1 MRQKEMEPVKSVE
14 PVESAKPVEPVEPI
28 EPAKPMEPVEHKSTQ
43 KEVLSEESTVKK
55 SVSKYSR
62 GKPTPE
68 ITSQLFSLRKGY
80 DETPE
85 ITQPASLPIVFIISS
100 SFIHRLLLRMLFH

>member
-1 MRQKEMEPVKSVE
+1 MRQKEMEPVKSAQSVE
-14 PVESAKPVEPVEPI
+14 PVKPVEPEEPVQ
-28 EPAKPMEPVEHKSTQ
+28 PMEVRSIQ
-43 KEVLSEESTVKK
+43 KEVLSEEPTVKK

-68 ITSQLFSLRKGY
+68 ITSQLFSLHKGY

-85 ITQPASLPIVFIISS
+85 DSQPASLPIV
-100 SFIHRLLLRMLFH
+100 

>member
-1 MRQKEMEPVKSVE
+1 MRQKEMEPVKSAQSVE
-14 PVESAKPVEPVEPI
+14 PVKPVEPVEP
-28 EPAKPMEPVEHKSTQ
+28 MEVRSIQ
-43 KEVLSEESTVKK
+43 KEVLSEEPTVKK

-68 ITSQLFSLRKGY
+68 ITSQLFSLHKGY

-85 ITQPASLPIVFIISS
+85 DSQPASLPIV
-100 SFIHRLLLRMLFH
+100 

>member
-1 MRQKEMEPVKSVE
+1 MRQKEMEPVKSAQSVE
-14 PVESAKPVEPVEPI
+14 PVKPVEPVEPVQ
-28 EPAKPMEPVEHKSTQ
+28 PMEVRSIQ
-43 KEVLSEESTVKK
+43 KEVLSEELTVKK

-68 ITSQLFSLRKGY
+68 ITSQLFSLHKGY

-85 ITQPASLPIVFIISS
+85 DSQPASLPIV
-100 SFIHRLLLRMLFH
+100 

>member
-1 MRQKEMEPVKSVE
+1 MRQKEMEPVKSAQSVE
-14 PVESAKPVEPVEPI
+14 PVEPVKPVEPVQ
-28 EPAKPMEPVEHKSTQ
+28 PMEVRSIQ
-43 KEVLSEESTVKK
+43 KEVLSEEPTVKK

-68 ITSQLFSLRKGY
+68 ITSQLFSLHKGY

-85 ITQPASLPIVFIISS
+85 DSQPASLPIV
-100 SFIHRLLLRMLFH
+100 

>member
-14 PVESAKPVEPVEPI
+14 PVESAKPVEPIEPM
-28 EPAKPMEPVEHKSTQ
+28 EPAKSMEHKSTQ
-43 KEVLSEESTVKK
+43 KEVLSEEPTVKK

-62 GKPTPE
+62 GKPTPD

>member
-1 MRQKEMEPVKSVE
+1 MRQKEMEPVKSAQSVE
-14 PVESAKPVEPVEPI
+14 PVKPVEPVQ
-28 EPAKPMEPVEHKSTQ
+28 PMEVRSIQ
-43 KEVLSEESTVKK
+43 KEVLSEEPTVKK

-62 GKPTPE
+62 GKATPE
-68 ITSQLFSLRKGY
+68 ITSRLFSLRKGY

>member
-1 MRQKEMEPVKSVE
+1 MEPVKSVE
-14 PVESAKPVEPVEPI
+14 PVESAKPMEPI
-28 EPAKPMEPVEHKSTQ
+28 EPAKPMEPMEHKSTQ
-43 KEVLSEESTVKK
+43 KEVLSEEPTVKK

>member
-1 MRQKEMEPVKSVE
+1 MRQKEMEPVKSAQSVE
-14 PVESAKPVEPVEPI
+14 PVKPVEPVQ
-28 EPAKPMEPVEHKSTQ
+28 PMEVRSIQ
-43 KEVLSEESTVKK
+43 KEVLSEELTVKK

-68 ITSQLFSLRKGY
+68 ITSQLFSLHKGY

-85 ITQPASLPIVFIISS
+85 DSQPAFLPIV
-100 SFIHRLLLRMLFH
+100 

>member
-1 MRQKEMEPVKSVE
+1 MRQKEMEPVKSAQSVE
-14 PVESAKPVEPVEPI
+14 PVKPVEPVQ
-28 EPAKPMEPVEHKSTQ
+28 PMEVRSIQ
-43 KEVLSEESTVKK
+43 KEVLTEEPTVKK

-68 ITSQLFSLRKGY
+68 ITSQLFSLHKGY

-85 ITQPASLPIVFIISS
+85 DSQPASLPIV
-100 SFIHRLLLRMLFH
+100 

>member
-14 PVESAKPVEPVEPI
+14 PVESAKPVEPI
-28 EPAKPMEPVEHKSTQ
+28 EPAKPMEPMEHKSTQ

>member
-1 MRQKEMEPVKSVE
+1 MRQKEMEPVKSAQSVE
-14 PVESAKPVEPVEPI
+14 PVKPVQ
-28 EPAKPMEPVEHKSTQ
+28 PMEVRSIQ
-43 KEVLSEESTVKK
+43 KEVLSEEPTVKK

-68 ITSQLFSLRKGY
+68 ITSQLFSLHKGY

-85 ITQPASLPIVFIISS
+85 DSQPASLPIV
-100 SFIHRLLLRMLFH
+100 

>member
-1 MRQKEMEPVKSVE
+1 MRQKEMEPVKSAQSVE
-14 PVESAKPVEPVEPI
+14 PVKPVEPVEPV
-28 EPAKPMEPVEHKSTQ
+28 EPVQPMEVRSIQ
-43 KEVLSEESTVKK
+43 KEVLSEEPTVKK

-68 ITSQLFSLRKGY
+68 ITSQLFSLHKGY

-85 ITQPASLPIVFIISS
+85 DSQPASLPIV
-100 SFIHRLLLRMLFH
+100 

>member
-1 MRQKEMEPVKSVE
+1 MRQKEMEPVKSAQSVE
-14 PVESAKPVEPVEPI
+14 PVKPVEPVQ
-28 EPAKPMEPVEHKSTQ
+28 PMEVRSIQ
-43 KEVLSEESTVKK
+43 KEVLSEEPTVKK

-68 ITSQLFSLRKGY
+68 ITSQLFSLHKGY

-85 ITQPASLPIVFIISS
+85 DSQPASLPIV
-100 SFIHRLLLRMLFH
+100 